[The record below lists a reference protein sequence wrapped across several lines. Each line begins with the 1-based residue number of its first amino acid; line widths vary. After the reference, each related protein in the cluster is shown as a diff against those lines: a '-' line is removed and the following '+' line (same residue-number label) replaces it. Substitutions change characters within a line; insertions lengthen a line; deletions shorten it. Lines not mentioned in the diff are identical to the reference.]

1 MDVMKN
7 MELFQELIRCGNDIY
22 TWCYDADGQLLRS
35 NCPDEALLG
44 SAFSFLG
51 CRDRAL
57 QLAKEVDVPVY
68 LGTAFGL
75 IWGAAFEKENGVL
88 RHMYVIGPAYFSSI
102 SQRDM
107 ENGFKN
113 LKLNFDYYHK
123 PYIQK

>member
-1 MDVMKN
+1 MFQMIVHQLQFMLVLL
-7 MELFQELIRCGNDIY
+7 MELFQELVRCGNDIY

-75 IWGAAFEKENGVL
+75 IWGAAFEKENGEL
-88 RHMYVIGPAYFSSI
+88 
-102 SQRDM
+102 
-107 ENGFKN
+107 ENHSTEMFKKYYQQENASFN
-113 LKLNFDYYHK
+113 LLYTNH
-123 PYIQK
+123 